1 EIRRY
6 PEIDAIVISKL
17 RYLLDQCLLRE
28 GQGEIDFIDILPDAK
43 VFYFIQVPLDQRCT
57 DGARIVVVEETF
69 ELIPGEIMGF
79 EKILDRFSGSGGA
92 NNNETALIETRELQV
107 FGDKLICDPGSHDQN
122 YGKQV
127 SAQNEVYGHPVWF
140 ECKHD
145 RPEKSRVNNK
155 NTHQVST
162 NSFQQAELVEVVDLV
177 KPGDYPAQTENQQKG
192 SALFG

>member
-43 VFYFIQVPLDQRCT
+43 VFYFIQVPLDQRCI

-79 EKILDRFSGSGGA
+79 EKILNGFSGSGGA
-92 NNNETALIETRELQV
+92 NNDETALIETGELQV
-107 FGDKLICDPGSHDQN
+107 FGNDFVRDPGSDDKN
-122 YGKQV
+122 NGKQV
-127 SAQNEVYGHPVWF
+127 RSEEHTSELQSRENLV
-140 ECKHD
+140 C
-145 RPEKSRVNNK
+145 RLLLEKR
-155 NTHQVST
+155 NTR
-162 NSFQQAELVEVVDLV
+162 
-177 KPGDYPAQTENQQKG
+177 
-192 SALFG
+192 